1 MIPQQL
7 LPTNLIESSLNVME
21 ANDGS
26 VVSPISTI
34 NTSSKLKKQYRK
46 RKLSDKDLKKSPSIN
61 SSSAF
66 AKSRRKSQQMKKQ
79 QNRNRRR
86 SIDSDGGGDIDASTD
101 EDENPTIEDTTPD
114 ASQQLRSWIDQYEE
128 AVTNHYSPEL
138 RARLAGAGKWGGG
151 ISNGDLRPSVI
162 GSMTRC
168 NVSLQGNGV
177 KILTASSSLSS
188 NTPII
193 ECRGKLMLATQYR
206 AANKKSPGSGQ
217 NDNSLLPVNPYVFF
231 YQLSD
236 SLEIC
241 LDGKTYGNDSRFCR
255 RSTNDYNAELKHV
268 IDKGSLHLFI
278 ITQKS
283 LDKNQEILLPP
294 DSSYYLQ
301 DSTPLPS
308 INADLREIT
317 MKSSKPATNG
327 LLSPGTSPLS
337 GKSSDLDEATPLSS
351 TRIKQPE
358 DNMGLPDSKV
368 RINNKIVKKKRQF
381 SKTLSNSP
389 KKGKNVYS
397 KENKASHN
405 TPLKK
410 KQPNRT
416 SDDVHNTGM
425 NSKKS

>member
-101 EDENPTIEDTTPD
+101 EDENPTIEDTTLD
-114 ASQQLRSWIDQYEE
+114 ASQQLRLWIDQYEE
-128 AVTNHYSPEL
+128 AVTNHYSPEP

-177 KILTASSSLSS
+177 KILTASSNLSS

-193 ECRGKLMLATQYR
+193 ECKGKLMLAAQYR
-206 AANKKSPGSGQ
+206 SANKKCPVQ
-217 NDNSLLPVNPYVFF
+217 NDSSIISVNPYVFF
-231 YQLSD
+231 YNLSD

-255 RSTNDYNAELKHV
+255 RSPNDYNAELRHF

-278 ITQKS
+278 ITRKS
-283 LDKNQEILLPP
+283 VEKNQEILLPP

-327 LLSPGTSPLS
+327 LLS
-337 GKSSDLDEATPLSS
+337 
-351 TRIKQPE
+351 
-358 DNMGLPDSKV
+358 
-368 RINNKIVKKKRQF
+368 
-381 SKTLSNSP
+381 
-389 KKGKNVYS
+389 
-397 KENKASHN
+397 
-405 TPLKK
+405 
-410 KQPNRT
+410 
-416 SDDVHNTGM
+416 
-425 NSKKS
+425 

>member
-177 KILTASSSLSS
+177 KILTASSNLSS

-193 ECRGKLMLATQYR
+193 ECKGKLMLATQYKN
-206 AANKKSPGSGQ
+206 ANKKCPVQ
-217 NDNSLLPVNPYVFF
+217 NDNSNTPLNPYVFF

-255 RSTNDYNAELKHV
+255 RSSSDYNAELRHV

-278 ITQKS
+278 ITLKGVE
-283 LDKNQEILLPP
+283 KNQEILLPP
-294 DSSYYLQ
+294 DSSCCPQ
-301 DSTPLPS
+301 ESSPLPS
-308 INADLREIT
+308 INADLREIS
-317 MKSSKPATNG
+317 MKSSKPVTNG
-327 LLSPGTSPLS
+327 ISSPTTSPPS
-337 GKSSDLDEATPLSS
+337 SRSSDLDESTPLST
-351 TRIKQPE
+351 TRDRQGE
-358 DNMGLPDSKV
+358 DITSKLE
-368 RINNKIVKKKRQF
+368 
-381 SKTLSNSP
+381 LSNRQNTKPQKEKRKFPKLVMKSP
-389 KKGKNVYS
+389 TKSKSINS
-397 KENKASHN
+397 KENKA
-405 TPLKK
+405 TPIASAKRAKVKRGNEEL
-410 KQPNRT
+410 N
-416 SDDVHNTGM
+416 
-425 NSKKS
+425 